1 MQKLNRHHALT
12 FRVSDEERE
21 IIRQNQEQSGIRN
34 MRAYLCKMAANG
46 QVFRVELDGV
56 REMNRL
62 LSNATNNINQI
73 ARRVNQTD
81 HVHAVE
87 LGEIKIR
94 VGEIWTQ
101 QKEILRS
108 ICVIMEA
115 LEKVRKPIRT

>member
-21 IIRQNQEQSGIRN
+21 IIRQNQELSGIRN

-46 QVFRVELDGV
+46 QIFHVELDGV

-81 HVHAVE
+81 HVHTAE
-87 LGEIKIR
+87 LDEIKTR
-94 VGEIWTQ
+94 VDEIWTQ
-101 QKEILRS
+101 QKEILKG
-108 ICVIMEA
+108 ICTIMEA
-115 LEKVRKPIRT
+115 LDKYRKPIRK